1 MVNEQTNRP
10 MEQRRVQKD
19 SHKYIQ
25 LTFDEDIKA
34 IQWRKYDLQQMVLKQ
49 LDIHMQ
55 KKNGSRQRPCT
66 LYNNLLKMNHKVNI
80 CVPPKFIC

>member
-10 MEQRRVQKD
+10 IEQRRVQKD

-55 KKNGSRQRPCT
+55 KKMDLDRDLARFTIIYS
-66 LYNNLLKMNHKVNI
+66 K
-80 CVPPKFIC
+80 

>member
-1 MVNEQTNRP
+1 MVKEQTNRP
-10 MEQRRVQKD
+10 MEQKRVQKD

-25 LTFDEDIKA
+25 LTFDEDVKA

-55 KKNGSRQRPCT
+55 KKMDLDRDLAPFTIIYS
-66 LYNNLLKMNHKVNI
+66 K
-80 CVPPKFIC
+80 

>member
-1 MVNEQTNRP
+1 
-10 MEQRRVQKD
+10 MEQKRVQKD

-25 LTFDEDIKA
+25 LTFDEDVKA

-55 KKNGSRQRPCT
+55 KKMDLDRDLAPFTIIYS
-66 LYNNLLKMNHKVNI
+66 K
-80 CVPPKFIC
+80 

>member
-25 LTFDEDIKA
+25 LTFSEDMSGNPVENTIF
-34 IQWRKYDLQQMVLKQ
+34 QQMVLKQ
-49 LDIHMQ
+49 LDIHSK

-66 LYNNLLKMNHKVNI
+66 LYNNLSK
-80 CVPPKFIC
+80 